1 MKVGGQ
7 PHTGRRFTVVASK
20 LGLLVGFF
28 VLIVLAVACQPQS
41 NQVFI
46 EVDNRRDAVTT
57 EAATVRDVLAEMD
70 VKLGPLDR
78 VDPDLY
84 AQLEPGLV
92 IKVTRVTENTEVNR
106 EVIPFE
112 RQVVTNEALATGET
126 RLAQLGVN
134 GEDEISV
141 RVVFEDGEEVSRT
154 EISRVTVIEP
164 VPEILV
170 VGPQGELPSVP
181 VAGTIAYMDNGNAW
195 LMRDSSG
202 SRRALTAAG
211 NLDGRVFDLS
221 PDGRQL
227 IYTTQLTDE
236 IELPLNEMWL
246 ASTTII
252 GEKPITLGEQGVL
265 QAVWSPVISQSLIAY
280 TTAERIVGPP
290 GWQANNDL
298 WLLDLSQTRPKPRQL
313 LKSNTQGLYA
323 WWGTAFTWSPD
334 GTKLAYT
341 RADQIG
347 IVDLEA
353 SQPLTETLRPLFD
366 FAPFETFSEWVWVPK
381 ISWSPDGKFIA
392 AVIHGPPLA
401 AEPDEESQVFDLWL
415 IDVDNTFSAKVAEQ
429 VGMWANPVWG
439 EAGIAYGEAFEPLQ
453 SANSRYSIQLIDKDG
468 SNKRQIFPFKE
479 ELGLQPP
486 DMVWS
491 PTGSELLFS
500 YNGNLYTASTNGS
513 PPKRL
518 TTDGQVSQPLWVAEA
533 PVLSQTMPLTT
544 VTSITANI
552 SITAGNFITTGDI
565 ITGSNL
571 ITTTK
576 ATSATPTRQGT
587 RVRVTVSPTLSV
599 TASVNATP
607 SPVVSRTPTPDTA
620 TSTPEAT
627 VTIQPTGTL
636 TGPPVSGVED
646 IEDTVERE

>member
-7 PHTGRRFTVVASK
+7 PHPGRRFTILAGK
-20 LGLLVGFF
+20 LGLLIGFF
-28 VLIVLAVACQPQS
+28 ILIALAVACQTQP

-57 EAATVRDVLAEMD
+57 EAVTVRDVLAEMN
-70 VKLGPLDR
+70 VELGPLDR

-92 IKVTRVTENTEVNR
+92 IKVTRVKEDIEVNR

-112 RQVVTNEALATGET
+112 HQIVTNEALATGET

-141 RVVFEDGEEVSRT
+141 RIVFEDGEEVSRT

-170 VGPQGELPSVP
+170 VGPEGELPSVP
-181 VAGTIAYMDNGNAW
+181 VAGTIAYIANGNAW

-202 SRRALTAAG
+202 SRRALTTAG
-211 NLDGRVFDLS
+211 NLDGRAFDLS
-221 PDGRQL
+221 PDGRHL
-227 IYTTQLTDE
+227 VYTTKLTDE
-236 IELPLNEMWL
+236 IELPLNETWL

-252 GEKPITLGEQGVL
+252 GEKPITLGVQGVL

-298 WLLDLSQTRPKPRQL
+298 WLLDLSQSRPKPRQL
-313 LKSNTQGLYA
+313 LKPNTQGLYA
-323 WWGTAFTWSPD
+323 WWGTGFTWSPD

-347 IVDLEA
+347 VIDLKP
-353 SQPLTETLRPLFD
+353 SRPQTETLRPLFD
-366 FAPFETFSEWVWVPK
+366 FAPLETFSEWVWVPK

-401 AEPDEESQVFDLWL
+401 AEPEEESQVFDLWL

-439 EAGIAYGEAFEPLQ
+439 KAGIAYGEAFEPLQ
-453 SANSRYSIQLIDKDG
+453 SVNSRYSIQLIDKEG

-491 PTGSELLFS
+491 PDGSELLFT
-500 YNGNLYTASTNGS
+500 YNGNLYTASSHGS
-513 PPKRL
+513 PPKQL
-518 TTDGQVSQPLWVAEA
+518 TTDGQVSQPLWIAEA
-533 PVLSQTMPLTT
+533 PVLSQTIPLTT
-544 VTSITANI
+544 ITPITANI
-552 SITAGNFITTGDI
+552 SITAGNFITTSDI
-565 ITGSNL
+565 ITEGDL

-576 ATSATPTRQGT
+576 TTPTTPTRQET
-587 RVRVTVSPTLSV
+587 RVRVTVSPTSSV
-599 TASVNATP
+599 TASVTATP
-607 SPVVSRTPTPDTA
+607 SPVTRRTPTPDTA
-620 TSTPEAT
+620 TATPEA
-627 VTIQPTGTL
+627 TIQPTGTI
-636 TGPPVSGVED
+636 TGPPLSGAED
-646 IEDTVERE
+646 IEDTTERE